1 MELKTRQF
9 GKVEIDETKI
19 ITMPLGIPG
28 FSDKKKYV
36 LLQREETAPFYLFQC
51 VDDPDLAFIIIEPT
65 RFFPE
70 YTIAEEQLNK
80 FVSWNLSKE
89 DFSCFVIV
97 TIPKGNPEKMTANFI
112 APLIINNQ
120 LKEGIQLIFED
131 SSYSH
136 QHMLLN

>member
-51 VDDPDLAFIIIEPT
+51 VDDQDLAFIIIEPT